1 VSGPSPSV
9 SLDYAAILEVFLDE
23 SGESLGAM
31 EEAVLAL
38 EARPDDAAQ
47 VQTLFRHF
55 HTLKGNASSLGLGDL
70 AAFAHTLEDVLDR
83 LRADKLTASDE
94 LVTLLLE
101 SLDVLREMLDAAAES
116 AR

>member
-1 VSGPSPSV
+1 V

-23 SGESLGAM
+23 SAEALAAM
-31 EEAVLAL
+31 EEALLAL

-47 VQTLFRHF
+47 VQTLFRLV

-83 LRADKLTASDE
+83 LREEKLTASDE

-101 SLDVLREMLDAAAES
+101 SKDVLREMLDAAVEAG
-116 AR
+116 R

>member
-1 VSGPSPSV
+1 VSGQSPAV
-9 SLDYAAILEVFLDE
+9 ALDYAAILEVFLDE
-23 SGESLGAM
+23 SGESLAAM
-31 EEAVLAL
+31 EEAVLVL

-47 VQTLFRHF
+47 VQTLFRHV

-83 LRADKLTASDE
+83 LRAEKLTTSDE

-101 SLDVLREMLDAAAES
+101 SLDVLREMLDAAAK
-116 AR
+116 AGR